1 MDLSDEQDKIVNHD
15 FGNVVVVA
23 GAGSGKTLCLTERAA
38 RLLEKGASERSIL
51 MFTFTKKAAAEIA
64 SRLDKKV
71 GKNGVSTSTIHSLA
85 LRIFRKH
92 SKLLGYDQFPT
103 IWTPE
108 RSSRLAAQQLK
119 GFLGLEGHERKNA
132 VNQWGDPLLIP
143 DGGSV
148 IDPKKNL
155 ELVLKK
161 FPPIPPKIS
170 GVDPKDYHAAVI
182 AHFGKHFELYAS
194 IATNLLANKSACNV
208 ITFDDMI
215 PAALKLFREYREEVD
230 GDGLFIFSHVMVDE
244 YQDVNELNVDFIR
257 ELSVHAESLMVV
269 GDDDQAIYGFRG
281 GNTEHILKFPER
293 FDAKVFYLTTN
304 YRCQPGI
311 VAIANELIS
320 HNKDRYDKEM
330 RASPSK
336 AASSSDVQM
345 IHPFRGLDG
354 VVCNESRRAVHAE
367 IWQHIQG
374 LVHFVGLEPKDI
386 AILARNNYNLNIMQ
400 KRMRYHNSKI
410 PAQRRVE
417 DRVPFQLASLA
428 HLYKDPFI
436 QRIHNWFSL
445 LLNVGDLVNVRE
457 TLLDA
462 IEGFGEKSALSLM
475 DYMHKNPAEDLP
487 AQVRGLHAY
496 PRHGSKT
503 VLGKRIE
510 IMAASLERLLLE
522 APKDSLSDILAKV
535 LVTGS
540 ITSQLVSMQGKSFKQ
555 QSKAENHFNRIEEY
569 TALLKSFSTT
579 KIGLEAIAG
588 WMDNVSTEIEAVE
601 RDGINAVQLVTI
613 HSAKGKEWPIV
624 FVADLEKGILPSPR
638 NLEEEE
644 ERRLLYVAM
653 TRAEQILYLCYAK
666 SDDEGARTGRSPFLE
681 DLDLS
686 SYTHSEAL

>member
-1 MDLSDEQDKIVNHD
+1 MNNLSEEQDKIVNHD

-38 RLLEKGASERSIL
+38 CLLEKGATERSIL
-51 MFTFTKKAAAEIA
+51 MFTFTKKAAAEISA
-64 SRLDKKV
+64 RLEQKV
-71 GKNGVSTSTIHSLA
+71 GKTAISTSTIHSLA

-92 SKLLGYDQFPT
+92 SKLLGYDQLPT

-119 GFLGLEGHERKNA
+119 GFFNLQGNERKNA

-143 DGGSV
+143 DEPSLSKE
-148 IDPKKNL
+148 DLNR
-155 ELVLKK
+155 VLKK

-170 GVDPKDYHAAVI
+170 GVEPKEYHAAVI
-182 AHFGKHFELYAS
+182 AHFGNDFQLYATV
-194 IATNLLANKSACNV
+194 ATTVLANKSACNV

-215 PAALKLFREYREEVD
+215 PAALRLLRDHRGEVD
-230 GDGLFIFSHVMVDE
+230 DDGLFIFSHVMVDE
-244 YQDVNELNVDFIR
+244 YQDVNDLNVDFIR

-293 FDAKVFYLTTN
+293 FDAQVFYLTTN

-311 VAIANELIS
+311 VSIANELIS
-320 HNKDRYDKEM
+320 HNKDRYHKQM
-330 RASPSK
+330 HPSPSK

-345 IHPFRGLDG
+345 IHPFRGVDG
-354 VVCNESRRAVHAE
+354 AVVNESRRDVHAE

-410 PAQRRVE
+410 PVQRRVE

-445 LLNVGDLVNVRE
+445 LLNEGDLVNVRE

-462 IEGFGEKSALSLM
+462 IDGFGEKSALSLM

-487 AQVRGLHAY
+487 AQVRGLHGY
-496 PRHGSKT
+496 PRHGLKT

-522 APKDSLSDILAKV
+522 APKDSLSDILDKV
-535 LVTGS
+535 LVTGC
-540 ITSQLVSMQGKSFKQ
+540 ITSQLLSMQGKSFKM
-555 QSKAENHFNRIEEY
+555 QSKADNHFNRIDEY
-569 TALLKSFSTT
+569 TALLKAFPTP
-579 KIGLEAIAG
+579 KRGLEAIAD
-588 WMDNVSTEIEAVE
+588 WMDDVSTEIEAVE

-613 HSAKGKEWPIV
+613 HSAKGKEWPVV

-653 TRAEQILYLCYAK
+653 TRAEQTLYLCYAK
-666 SDDEGARTGRSPFLE
+666 SDDEGTKTGRSPFLE